1 MASTSTGSGDSVTN
15 QSNGESSDA
24 LLQPKVDSTGSDQDD
39 SGASV
44 VNVDCEFYEL
54 ERKCFAR
61 VDKIVM

>member
-15 QSNGESSDA
+15 QSNGESSDS
-24 LLQPKVDSTGSDQDD
+24 LLQPKVDSNGSDHDD

-54 ERKCFAR
+54 
-61 VDKIVM
+61 DKIALRG

>member
-1 MASTSTGSGDSVTN
+1 MASTSTGSGDSAAN

-54 ERKCFAR
+54 DKKW